1 MTARLAGYA
10 NRRLNEIVVA
20 GSHDAGI
27 YVEAKDN
34 VQTQALN
41 IYQQADA
48 GVRFFDIRV
57 AVQAIELND
66 GTTRNVSK
74 AFHLDQSL
82 IGGKKKQTQSMG
94 RFGGWG
100 GSLQSILM
108 DAQRYV
114 VQYPTEFLILKFS
127 KSFGWP
133 AIFTMC
139 KNVLGNDQYR
149 PQWGWQNLNM
159 ATVGNLAGKVV
170 TIFPDSLIAEMRQSN
185 VINIQNQNDWG
196 LLPFT
201 ELYNKKTKTCNAYSS
216 IRNGLQ
222 YFGKFSSTSDIAAN
236 TKKQTKLMVSG
247 GTTADPAV
255 VGMMYW
261 TTTGLIANIRERN
274 DRMWTGPSQTS
285 LANTWS
291 RGLESSIRNQL
302 GQKQNLLDV
311 INLNHGNLLKSFMP
325 NIVMMD
331 FSNRTRCD
339 TVYALNTV
347 TANDLNQMID
357 RHRPAVVENLRK
369 QQERIARAS

>member
-1 MTARLAGYA
+1 M
-10 NRRLNEIVVA
+10 
-20 GSHDAGI
+20 
-27 YVEAKDN
+27 
-34 VQTQALN
+34 
-41 IYQQADA
+41 
-48 GVRFFDIRV
+48 
-57 AVQAIELND
+57 
-66 GTTRNVSK
+66 
-74 AFHLDQSL
+74 
-82 IGGKKKQTQSMG
+82 
-94 RFGGWG
+94 
-100 GSLQSILM
+100 LM